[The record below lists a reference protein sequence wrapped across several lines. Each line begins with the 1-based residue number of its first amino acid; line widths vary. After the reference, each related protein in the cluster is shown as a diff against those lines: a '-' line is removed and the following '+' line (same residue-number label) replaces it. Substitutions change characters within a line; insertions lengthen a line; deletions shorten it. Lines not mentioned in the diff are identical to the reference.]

1 MASSCVQLF
10 ATLWTAACQ
19 TPLSMGF
26 SRQEYWSGLP
36 CCPPGNL
43 PNPGIKPASL
53 ISPALA
59 GTFFYHSGHLGSLYL
74 NMASPKPSLDPACSC
89 LISFLLVT
97 STFSTTGFMVHYLL
111 YLYDSQRNHL

>member
-53 ISPALA
+53 TSPTLEPL
-59 GTFFYHSGHLGSLYL
+59 GKPQLYNDTQNKIHL
-74 NMASPKPSLDPACSC
+74 KVK
-89 LISFLLVT
+89 I
-97 STFSTTGFMVHYLL
+97 
-111 YLYDSQRNHL
+111 

>member
-53 ISPALA
+53 TSAALA
-59 GTFFYHSGHLGSLYL
+59 DG
-74 NMASPKPSLDPACSC
+74 
-89 LISFLLVT
+89 FLST
-97 STFSTTGFMVHYLL
+97 STTLRLIKFCLNSAV
-111 YLYDSQRNHL
+111 RI